1 MNAAPVNVVP
11 FALPKKPRVK
21 EKDPAPDQRKVS
33 VLPIRAIND
42 KNMGDATFRALA
54 VVCSYC
60 NRAGITWVSQKRLA
74 EDSKMSQQ
82 AISKHIVKLVN
93 AGYIEVVKKG
103 FRGERSNTIRVIFD
117 TTVDTETA
125 IAITNPIEDTRP
137 PSMQDKLDPEGQRR
151 VAQMIAKALKQ
162 PLKPK
167 EYSMPADNETRTVKK
182 MKEEIAKSKSKRT
195 PKGTPKPQSNHN
207 PQVVNEEV
215 NQPVDNFSHSQP
227 QLQPN
232 HNLEVVNNTENTVS
246 KRLYK
251 GYLKQE
257 VLVQLHDAGL
267 TDRDQIDENLEHL
280 IAAYKAEG
288 INPTDS
294 QIVQGLDRKSTRLNS
309 SHT

>member
-1 MNAAPVNVVP
+1 ML
-11 FALPKKPRVK
+11 FRSLPKKPRVR
-21 EKDPAPDQRKVS
+21 EKAEPPDRRSVV
-33 VLPIRAIND
+33 VLPFKAVFDQNLTH
-42 KNMGDATFRALA
+42 GALQVLAA
-54 VVCSYC
+54 VCAYC
-60 NRAGITWVSQKRLA
+60 NRAGITWVSQTRLA
-74 EDSKMSQQ
+74 TELGISQQ
-82 AISKHIVKLVN
+82 AVAKQFKQLKQH
-93 AGYIEVVKKG
+93 GYLEVVKKG